1 MNTFLTG
8 VRANITE
15 EAGEKIS
22 TLVSQIEFPITI
34 LGKEY
39 NSVNE
44 LVTAEFNFLSKAVQ
58 CLKFLV
64 LLTSGFILFEV
75 SKFILSFGIAL
86 SNLGR

>member
-8 VRANITE
+8 VRANLTE

-34 LGKEY
+34 LGKTY
-39 NSVNE
+39 TSVNE
-44 LVTAEFNFLSKAVQ
+44 LVTAEFNFLSKAVK

-64 LLTSGFILFEV
+64 ILVGGFILFDIG
-75 SKFILSFGIAL
+75 KFFLGILFLL
-86 SNLGR
+86 SNSGR